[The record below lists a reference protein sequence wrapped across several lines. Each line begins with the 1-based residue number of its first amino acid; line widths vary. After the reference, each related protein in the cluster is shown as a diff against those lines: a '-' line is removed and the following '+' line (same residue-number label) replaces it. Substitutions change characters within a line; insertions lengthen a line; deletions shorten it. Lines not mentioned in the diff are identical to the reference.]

1 MYRRLRM
8 SVVEISYHSH
18 MRQNHRVHGCGERT
32 PRMMGTPC
40 FLLEQATRGERR
52 VCPA

>member
-8 SVVEISYHSH
+8 PVAEISYHSH
-18 MRQNHRVHGCGERT
+18 MRQNPRVHGCGERT

-40 FLLEQATRGERR
+40 FLLEQA
-52 VCPA
+52 A